1 MLESPRFQ
9 SAGRWTIWNSPAF
22 GLTGIGFYLATC
34 IVGLTLVGHLLDNR
48 FDTQPVLTLVFLV
61 LGLLAG
67 FYGAY
72 QQLKELLAH
81 IERQRGSK
89 GRRG

>member
-1 MLESPRFQ
+1 MLESPRLP
-9 SAGRWTIWNSPAF
+9 SSGGCAIWNSPAF
-22 GLTGIGFYLATC
+22 ALTGIGFYLATS
-34 IVGLTLVGHLLDNR
+34 IVGLTLIGRLLDSR

-61 LGLLAG
+61 LGLLLG

-72 QQLKELLAH
+72 QQLKDVLDRL
-81 IERQRGSK
+81 ERQRGSK